1 MPARG
6 KLTVESK
13 WHMDSLTSSDEL
25 SERNRS
31 THSRRPRPVKMTE
44 AIARKIVDDIVARDL
59 DPGAPLPTE
68 ADMANMYG
76 ASRATL
82 REALR
87 ILEANGLVRI
97 RPGRYGGPHVGDA
110 DPIAFG
116 RTLTWFLQMRRTR
129 FWELLEA
136 RVIVEPMMAALA
148 AQRRSAAAVEELSD
162 AVEAH
167 RRLGASDNDGYLA
180 ATQEFHGRIAG
191 ISGNGV
197 LDLFG
202 RALKEIY
209 TERAIS
215 VEQPASRRGAVLK
228 EHSAVVDAIRH
239 RDPDGAETVM
249 RQHMLELTKGF
260 ERQYA
265 ALRNDMVGWW

>member
-1 MPARG
+1 MSKVGRDEARSAPLVRAG
-6 KLTVESK
+6 RDVAS
-13 WHMDSLTSSDEL
+13 
-25 SERNRS
+25 
-31 THSRRPRPVKMTE
+31 RPRAVKMTE
-44 AIARKIVDDIVARDL
+44 AIARRIVDEVIARDL
-59 DPGAPLPTE
+59 AVGAALPTE
-68 ADMANMYG
+68 ADMALMYG
-76 ASRATL
+76 VSRATV

-87 ILEANGLVRI
+87 ILEANGLVQI
-97 RPGRYGGPHVGDA
+97 RPGRYGGPRVGDV

-136 RVIVEPMMAALA
+136 RVIMEPMMAALA
-148 AQRRSAAAVEELSD
+148 AQRRDSGALDDLEAAVESHRQLGGDDD
-162 AVEAH
+162 A
-167 RRLGASDNDGYLA
+167 GYLA
-180 ATQEFHGRIAG
+180 ATQDFHGCIAG

-215 VEQPASRRGAVLK
+215 AVQPASRRGAVLL
-228 EHSAVVDAIRH
+228 EHTAVVDAIRDG
-239 RDPDGAETVM
+239 DPARAETAM
-249 RQHMLELTKGF
+249 RDHMLKLTAGF

-265 ALRNDMVGWW
+265 SLRDGLIGWW